1 MASAFSL
8 GTVMLATLTGC
19 ESLKVFL
26 LETHPI
32 DTVRQCGFPCLEE
45 TWRASKEVPT
55 VEASLERVNTAARL
69 IELGELMLHGLPLS
83 AGSLWP
89 QEMRGTLNMDTQ
101 QAQKM
106 LNEMYGQRPLYRTG
120 SGYQPSPWTAKAL
133 ELQKRLFTSPPDLHY
148 ERTYRSKG
156 PSETEV
162 HALGHKVL
170 GAKYNPVFDK
180 VFYRLLLYHP
190 GFEPKR
196 ELFSAQFDGKAVE
209 FYPNVM
215 EAVFALAENRDDLL
229 KLREAVLQAEE
240 TREKAYR
247 DVEESAQRIRQLKA
261 KEFGHPAT
269 PEEAA
274 QKSEDSSRAK
284 DLQDLENQFG
294 VEKQEYDK
302 SVAEYATALQQLS
315 VALGQIKHQA
325 GAFTPEQRALAV
337 NIQAVVDTAQG
348 LLGGTRTL
356 LAIAGIHLP
365 RAVPKVNQE
374 LRRIAIGGGDLAVA
388 RMKRI
393 YVNSSALPMNVSVVQ
408 SESGVLDKDSQAYN
422 GLFVNRVNAP
432 TVSGK

>member
-1 MASAFSL
+1 
-8 GTVMLATLTGC
+8 
-19 ESLKVFL
+19 
-26 LETHPI
+26 
-32 DTVRQCGFPCLEE
+32 
-45 TWRASKEVPT
+45 
-55 VEASLERVNTAARL
+55 
-69 IELGELMLHGLPLS
+69 
-83 AGSLWP
+83 
-89 QEMRGTLNMDTQ
+89 
-101 QAQKM
+101 
-106 LNEMYGQRPLYRTG
+106 
-120 SGYQPSPWTAKAL
+120 
-133 ELQKRLFTSPPDLHY
+133 
-148 ERTYRSKG
+148 
-156 PSETEV
+156 
-162 HALGHKVL
+162 LGHKVL

-196 ELFSAQFDGKAVE
+196 ELFTAQFDGKAVE

-215 EAVFALAENRDDLL
+215 EAVFALAENRDELL

-274 QKSEDSSRAK
+274 QKSEDSSHAK
-284 DLQDLENQFG
+284 DLQDLENRFG

-302 SVAEYATALQQLS
+302 SVAEYTTALQQLS

-348 LLGGTRTL
+348 QLGGTRTL

-374 LRRIAIGGGDLAVA
+374 LRRIAMVGGDLAVA

-393 YVNSSALPMNVSVVQ
+393 YVNGSALPMNVSVVQ